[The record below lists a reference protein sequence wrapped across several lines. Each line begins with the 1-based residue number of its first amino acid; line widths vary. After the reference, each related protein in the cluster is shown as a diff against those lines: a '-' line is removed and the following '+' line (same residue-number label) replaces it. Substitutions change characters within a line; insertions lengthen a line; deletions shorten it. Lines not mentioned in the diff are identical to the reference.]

1 MAKPRTFIAM
11 LALAGAFLGGIV
23 GVLAAP
29 KPTHFSATATV
40 VMSPDATKTGGEMSA
55 FWSVLNRGQMTRQ
68 AAILFQDP
76 RWIPDVAAAAD
87 VPDED
92 VTLQSYVLADTMV
105 LKVTVITTS
114 PAADAALNEL
124 LITAAPAVEALV
136 QPFAVEVLWPL
147 PNSAKTVPVPPK
159 SQLGAAG
166 ILWGGLAAFV
176 VGAAY
181 GRWNRHTS
189 KHSAAAIIARSGR

>member
-1 MAKPRTFIAM
+1 M
-11 LALAGAFLGGIV
+11 
-23 GVLAAP
+23 
-29 KPTHFSATATV
+29 
-40 VMSPDATKTGGEMSA
+40 
-55 FWSVLNRGQMTRQ
+55 
-68 AAILFQDP
+68 
-76 RWIPDVAAAAD
+76 AAAAD

-114 PAADAALNEL
+114 PPRTPLNEL

-159 SQLGAAG
+159 SQLAQPESCNGAG
-166 ILWGGLAAFV
+166 WPGSWSGRLWQMEPAHVQALSSG
-176 VGAAY
+176 
-181 GRWNRHTS
+181 H
-189 KHSAAAIIARSGR
+189 HCRSGRPTIFALQTALGRFGLHAQSIAATQPHGRVKLRLGGRQALAVDDDLFFRGTG

>member
-1 MAKPRTFIAM
+1 MAKPRTVVAL

-40 VMSPDATKTGGEMSA
+40 VMSPDAIKTGGEMSA

-114 PAADAALNEL
+114 PTADAALNEL

-136 QPFAVEVLWPL
+136 QPFAVDVLRPL

-159 SQLGAAG
+159 SQLGAAR